1 MSASFTISHRLA
13 VHLFLARGAVIR
25 WSNERRNTG
34 MELVLLVW
42 MQQCIGECDGGRQK
56 GKKHFSPSQGKP
68 SSLYTIFHPLCPR
81 CFRRIYHTSYF
92 CLERGFIQEGEKGG
106 GIKESGTELRIPVTI
121 SISDSQ
127 RRKCD
132 DCFILLYFLSFQ
144 LFLDFLKSDF
154 LWTFFT
160 LGEF

>member
-1 MSASFTISHRLA
+1 MVKWKKKYWNGVGAAGVGAGVYRWMWWWQTERKKTLQSFTGQAFFPLHNVSSTL
-13 VHLFLARGAVIR
+13 
-25 WSNERRNTG
+25 
-34 MELVLLVW
+34 
-42 MQQCIGECDGGRQK
+42 
-56 GKKHFSPSQGKP
+56 SQVFQENIP
-68 SSLYTIFHPLCPR
+68 HV
-81 CFRRIYHTSYF
+81 
-92 CLERGFIQEGEKGG
+92 FIQEGEKGG

-132 DCFILLYFLSFQ
+132 DCFILFYFLSFQ

-160 LGEF
+160 LGQFWECFQFSKLLYSKFFKHFVVLYWF